1 MPIGTHKKPKALY
14 LSVLPKILCHQKQ
27 KKAIALACN
36 ALESLPLSEM
46 RSSLIDGYFDPSVDR
61 KITEKYHTM
70 AQSVGAS
77 SAVSQYQIIL
87 KQNEPFGG
95 LKSSN
100 IPTLI
105 LHEKLR

>member
-1 MPIGTHKKPKALY
+1 MI
-14 LSVLPKILCHQKQ
+14 
-27 KKAIALACN
+27 
-36 ALESLPLSEM
+36 
-46 RSSLIDGYFDPSVDR
+46 SSLIDGYFDPSVDH
-61 KITEKYHTM
+61 KITEKFRTM

-77 SAVSQYQIIL
+77 LAINQYQIIL